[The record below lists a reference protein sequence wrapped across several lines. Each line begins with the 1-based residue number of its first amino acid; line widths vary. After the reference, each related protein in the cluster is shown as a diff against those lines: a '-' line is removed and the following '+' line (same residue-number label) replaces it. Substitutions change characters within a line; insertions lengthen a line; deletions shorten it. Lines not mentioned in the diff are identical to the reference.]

1 MSFTT
6 KNVVIKKVID
16 LEISLNALNKTN
28 IVTVSFLTHTWQV
41 IHATQL
47 LSNVFPKYLR
57 VAKYCYSACAWFCY
71 FLLEQSAQLFEQL
84 FATGYCYV
92 HTKVFHT

>member
-16 LEISLNALNKTN
+16 LEASNKTN
-28 IVTVSFLTHTWQV
+28 LVIVNFLTHTWQV

-47 LSNVFPKYLR
+47 LSHVFPKYLK
-57 VAKYCYSACAWFCY
+57 VTKYCYSACAWFCY
-71 FLLEQSAQLFEQL
+71 FLLEQGAQLFEQL
-84 FATGYCYV
+84 LATDYCYV
-92 HTKVFHT
+92 HTKVFHI